1 MTKETKKMVKTA
13 AFVEFREGGVSMLNS
28 LKLPFKVEDTW
39 ESVQK
44 AADYVAMHANKPG
57 EHGTAIMAAA
67 MWMHGYLE
75 HKTMQKVCAA
85 AELIESDDAAKKSA
99 AK

>member
-1 MTKETKKMVKTA
+1 MTKETKKMVKAA
-13 AFVEFREGGVSMLNS
+13 AFAEFRDGGVSMLNS

-57 EHGTAIMAAA
+57 EHGTSIMAAA

-85 AELIESDDAAKKSA
+85 AELIESDEEAKKSA